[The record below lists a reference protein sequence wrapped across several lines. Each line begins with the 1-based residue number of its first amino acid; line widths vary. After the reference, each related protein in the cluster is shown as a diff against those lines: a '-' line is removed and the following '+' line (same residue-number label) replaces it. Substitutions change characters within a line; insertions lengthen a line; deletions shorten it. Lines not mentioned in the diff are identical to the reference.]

1 VTDEQWEQ
9 IKPFA
14 EAAARA
20 RLAYRNMGAWNTPTD
35 PRKAMEQA
43 IEYER
48 LRVNV
53 LHAEQELRKAE
64 RHFLDTA
71 HAAPLTPPAAP

>member
-1 VTDEQWEQ
+1 
-9 IKPFA
+9 
-14 EAAARA
+14 
-20 RLAYRNMGAWNTPTD
+20 MGAWNTPTD